1 MHRSSPSAQD
11 NCGHNDNNNLDE
23 FQITKCVKS
32 HPAGSLS
39 GFISTASLAFSPSL
53 VQKSGSEILSHLI
66 HVITDM
72 MALSQK
78 LVKKS

>member
-1 MHRSSPSAQD
+1 M
-11 NCGHNDNNNLDE
+11 
-23 FQITKCVKS
+23 
-32 HPAGSLS
+32 S
-39 GFISTASLAFSPSL
+39 GFVSTASLAFSPSL

-66 HVITDM
+66 HVTTDM